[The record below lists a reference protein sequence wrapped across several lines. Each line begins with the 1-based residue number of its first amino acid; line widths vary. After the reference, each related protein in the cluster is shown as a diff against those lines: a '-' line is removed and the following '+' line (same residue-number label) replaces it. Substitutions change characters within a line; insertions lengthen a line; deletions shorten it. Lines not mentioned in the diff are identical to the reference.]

1 MNKDENEINININL
15 NNYDEAI
22 KKLEQIKKL
31 LNEIKNITNE
41 EKDELINLIIQEIR
55 KKEKEVGRLPI
66 QI

>member
-1 MNKDENEINININL
+1 MNLLEMF
-15 NNYDEAI
+15 
-22 KKLEQIKKL
+22 KKL
-31 LNEIKNITNE
+31 TDE

>member
-1 MNKDENEINININL
+1 MMNKNEIEININL
-15 NNYDEAI
+15 NNYDETI

-31 LNEIKNITNE
+31 LNEIKNIANE